1 MMNNEAYN
9 TLKVLLSKDTYE
21 EVSLMDHAKKHV
33 EKLKD
38 ELKDS
43 KVLKASLN
51 DEYGNSLLSIG
62 NDDKVATFTNY
73 GFDNSTLNYLL
84 WLALYNDS
92 WVFKRA
98 IDKPAQDCIRC
109 GVTLNSHGED
119 VSEIDRLLRSYRPDL
134 TQLLMWGALFG
145 GSIACM
151 MFNNISDEEYAH
163 PMNYEKIRQSKIMK
177 MYVVDRWYGV
187 SPTYDDVVSN
197 MNDIDFGKPKYYD
210 VTFADGHTMRLHHS
224 YVLRYE
230 HRTAPKL
237 IKNGQLQGWGYAEG
251 SHIINELSRDDKLKA
266 SIQSLIDKSLIEVIK
281 MSGMRGIFMGA
292 DKENQE
298 QLTKRLEMVN
308 WGRNFNSLTFL
319 DSDDEYQQNTYSG
332 LTGLSD
338 LLEKNMWLIA
348 SSLEMQGILF
358 GDLKGGFSNDTE
370 ALERYDEVI
379 QCRNESYTRPI
390 YEKLINV
397 LYKMKGINEKVDFE
411 FNSLLIKQHDEQKV
425 VNLTSFSTLLTEL
438 LNNGVIN
445 LKQYAKSLQTY
456 IATNKVDL
464 YITDEDIE
472 KLDDKMEEELEGID
486 LDTM

>member
-1 MMNNEAYN
+1 MNNEAYN

-43 KVLKASLN
+43 EVLRASLK

-151 MFNNISDEEYAH
+151 MFNNISDDEYQY
-163 PMNYEKIRQSKIMK
+163 PMDYEKIRQSKIMK

>member
-1 MMNNEAYN
+1 MNNEAYN

-21 EVSLMDHAKKHV
+21 EVSLMDHAKQHV
-33 EKLKD
+33 ERLKD

-43 KVLKASLN
+43 EVLRASLK

-151 MFNNISDEEYAH
+151 MFNNISDDEYQY
-163 PMNYEKIRQSKIMK
+163 PMDYEKIRQSKVMK

-472 KLDDKMEEELEGID
+472 KLDDNMEEELEGID

>member
-43 KVLKASLN
+43 EVLRASLK

-163 PMNYEKIRQSKIMK
+163 PMDYEKIRQSKIMK